1 MYFAKRIL
9 NVISEE
15 SKLLSKFLKYISHSV
30 AAMVG
35 LSVYILADTFF
46 ISVHSGANGLAV
58 LNLILPI
65 YGLIYA
71 IGSMIGIGSATRYS
85 IRKARG
91 KDVSY
96 FFMEAILWSVLISI
110 PFVLVGI
117 YIPDSVLTVL
127 GADKNLVEL
136 GKNYT
141 RIILVASPFFMAN
154 YTFTAFAR
162 NDNAPSTAMVGS
174 ISGSLFNV
182 VFDYVFMFPMN
193 LGFMGAALATAISPI
208 VTMSICTAHY
218 LGKNNQVQFKI
229 KKLSI
234 KHLVSCCQLGI
245 SAFVSEI
252 SNAVITIVFNMLLLN
267 ISGNIGVASYG
278 VIANLALVA
287 VAIFNGLAQGS
298 QPLISQCYGKSE
310 GDNIKRLLSWS
321 VKTCL
326 IVENAIILISWIF
339 TDALIAIFNSEN
351 NLRLLNLAHNG
362 LRLYFLGFI
371 FAGINV
377 MLVSYFSAIDR
388 AAVAIVGSLMRGFV
402 AIIILAIV
410 LANMFG
416 ENGVWISFLGSEIIT
431 FITIILTDTLQKK
444 KKTGVSL

>member
-1 MYFAKRIL
+1 MIVQKKIVYFAKIIL
-9 NVISEE
+9 NIIVEE
-15 SKLLSKFLKYISHSV
+15 FEVLSKFLKYISHSV

-46 ISVHSGANGLAV
+46 ISVNSGANGLAV

-65 YGLIYA
+65 YVLIYA
-71 IGSMIGIGSATRYS
+71 IGSMIGIGLATRYS

-310 GDNIKRLLSWS
+310 EDNIKRLLSWS

-326 IVENAIILISWIF
+326 IV
-339 TDALIAIFNSEN
+339 
-351 NLRLLNLAHNG
+351 
-362 LRLYFLGFI
+362 
-371 FAGINV
+371 
-377 MLVSYFSAIDR
+377 
-388 AAVAIVGSLMRGFV
+388 
-402 AIIILAIV
+402 
-410 LANMFG
+410 
-416 ENGVWISFLGSEIIT
+416 
-431 FITIILTDTLQKK
+431 
-444 KKTGVSL
+444 

>member
-1 MYFAKRIL
+1 MIVQKKIVYFAKIIL
-9 NVISEE
+9 NIIVEE
-15 SKLLSKFLKYISHSV
+15 FEVLSKFLKYISHSV

-46 ISVHSGANGLAV
+46 ISVNSGANGLAV

-65 YGLIYA
+65 YVLIYA

-310 GDNIKRLLSWS
+310 EENIKRRLSWS

-326 IVENAIILISWIF
+326 IV
-339 TDALIAIFNSEN
+339 
-351 NLRLLNLAHNG
+351 
-362 LRLYFLGFI
+362 
-371 FAGINV
+371 
-377 MLVSYFSAIDR
+377 
-388 AAVAIVGSLMRGFV
+388 
-402 AIIILAIV
+402 
-410 LANMFG
+410 
-416 ENGVWISFLGSEIIT
+416 
-431 FITIILTDTLQKK
+431 
-444 KKTGVSL
+444 